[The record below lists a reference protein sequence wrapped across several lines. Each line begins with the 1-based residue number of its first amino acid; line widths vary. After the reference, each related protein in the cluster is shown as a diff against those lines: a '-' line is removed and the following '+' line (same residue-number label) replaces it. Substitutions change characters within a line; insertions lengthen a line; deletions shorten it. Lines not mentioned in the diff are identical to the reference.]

1 MAKSPATSTS
11 IKEDD
16 TPKTPV
22 KRKPNNDGSSNKPTN
37 VPNGA
42 LAAALMRKASSPQVA
57 SPRTPLRKHSTQPNL
72 KTPNSA
78 PARARKPPEPTL
90 LGDFLLG
97 RPSPA
102 RQRNNGIGAKRRQSL
117 DAVKREMRAEVVAQ
131 VRAPGK
137 VNDRVK
143 EWQKQ
148 SRGAGKGE
156 QPEEIVVEYETD
168 SEVEVVAVQEKIAAP
183 KQRLKRKSRTNP
195 PDHGDDDG
203 RGRGATV
210 GDGEDRGRERSKSIA
225 PKKRVISDDHWMMKK
240 KKSPKGKGASI
251 PKNFLK
257 ATAINPPVEKKIED
271 WVKRMEDEP
280 EPVLEKPRSRSRK
293 VLERDVADGAR
304 KLEEPR
310 AWRVENLMLGDDGIR
325 VKPMKDR
332 PDRER
337 ASSTPRVRA
346 AALQDDGIRV
356 KPMKDRPDRE
366 RASSAS
372 MVKAAALQGDGIR
385 VNASYTRSNGD
396 GIRIKPSKDR
406 PIKERVASA
415 SKERLPLQGDGIRCT
430 ASNPGSSDDGIRIRP
445 SRESSPQSDL
455 RIKPVRKD
463 GSKRRPKEEGTSPTP
478 TPRKRSKQHVKLP
491 SSETETGARVTSHGT
506 APYRD
511 EDTVSHVTP
520 TPRPRSSRR
529 SQKSETPTETL
540 DEIPFGN
547 SAFSVLD
554 LPLGAEANTMRRSES
569 KRTPSFSAVVPK
581 VLKRVYTEG
590 KKMMQDTAEPPR
602 GGMNQPPSIDS
613 WLNGTVDPLAEEPVA
628 QPDTL
633 KVPTAPVSRLPSKKE
648 DDRAEKHIE
657 PGPERSEQKRQSNKR
672 KSWEKEESP
681 RGKSPVEARDRN
693 TLPSMENSP
702 PASPSGLRRSPA
714 TRNMSSSKSPRKL
727 SLKEAVLDAFKGE
740 SSVAKKDS
748 PSPFDFI
755 GVRDRDVNRL
765 ESVAENPPS
774 KRTPRVDE
782 EPTSQQP
789 NLKRALPPF
798 PRRLAPTTG
807 NHRLST
813 IASVET
819 FRTGTESSLTETSA
833 PSELTQTTLT
843 QSSVLT
849 GTTASTFSQTTTAS
863 SSSLSRTTGTTLS
876 RHSKVSTSNRSNKSN
891 SGGLKRRLTKHSDL
905 VSMLSLPDSE
915 VPGRGHSIK
924 SARSIRT
931 TKANLETATVQD
943 IFRELADDEAK
954 YMRELNTLVDGV
966 IPVLLTCVLSKSEL
980 AIATGLFDPLASSTD
995 NLQTKPIVDMG
1006 VALERLKSLHKRIP
1020 LTDPLDFIRWAESAV
1035 KTYEDFIQ
1043 AWRSGF
1049 EDIVV
1054 NLAPA
1059 SRTDSMAV
1067 ESDRDKMKIDE
1078 HGDVLRDTG
1087 ERADVGYMLKRP
1099 LVRTKGLAKATKGFA
1114 MILGTEKAEAT
1125 RDRYE
1130 ELQALRRRRVEEE
1143 GARKED
1149 LRAINTDTSRV
1160 HDLRS
1165 MSHVKGVTI
1174 SRHRNVMMK
1183 DVFDLEMFHSSGEQY
1198 ECETE
1203 ITFRSGS
1210 SRMENDGDI
1219 LICQTDEKE
1228 NFLLFPPISMKNIS
1242 ARQGDRDTEIVV
1254 MVRGQAISNNGR
1266 EEWSECFVLDADDA
1280 QIAREWL
1287 RIFGLYPIPPS
1298 IKQYTPMLDPE
1309 LETVLSQAGDDT
1321 RSIVGALKSKTSDEI
1336 PFGERPRREAEE
1348 EIRGGQPGLMY
1359 AAYSLLSKDAISKLS
1374 DGCVLDIED
1383 LNDAMMK
1390 ADRKAFLRLPKYEWA
1405 TTQNCFMS
1413 GGLDPY
1419 AVNDEDSRPR
1429 SRDDQD
1435 DNAKKPTKHDSIF
1448 LSKRRSPSPQAQ
1460 TNTPLKEAMRPE
1472 LTYTDRYHEK
1482 IPSQHE
1488 DTPPPPPA
1496 HKTPPRPALKLTPVL
1511 NSPTPRA
1518 RNRRTS
1524 SPLKHEYQPSE
1535 DASGTSSA
1543 AEVTES
1549 ESGSEEYTTSEDDSD
1564 DLEEEETRPTT
1575 AATIPVINVTEK
1587 AASRPASIYNHPNAS
1602 LAPSM
1607 SASQAP
1613 FNPVIRPAAPRPAT
1627 ATTTITAM
1635 ISHWSESEG
1644 RWIDV
1649 CDGLCSVVVGP
1660 GRVEGFD
1667 IGFANSISS
1676 GEKSYMDRK
1685 PTTDSDPLVGQDITP
1700 HVSLRR
1706 STKIDIEIKAPPS
1719 PSSRMK
1725 GTRLTLRYRSTNAHD
1740 SVELYKA
1747 LHSARMENL
1756 KFKIL
1761 EEERLLSSYGN
1772 NSRYRPI
1779 IRNKSFRR
1787 SETSV
1792 AALSTAGSE
1801 KSSLGSALSAVKR
1814 FGIGGMFNIG
1824 KSSLQAGEG
1833 NGGIST
1839 SSSDYSNI
1847 TPHTNDPSL
1856 AATSQG
1862 GGSLWSNG
1870 VTVHDLGWQDIS
1882 IRLYIATRGGKWD
1895 DLGPAYLTV
1904 QAPPPG
1910 MRQAS
1915 SLNHGP
1921 QKRITVTQR
1930 FGSGEED
1937 VNLILD
1943 CALGADCFSKMGHR
1957 GVVANVWEDIRGD
1970 DGVVGFASS
1979 RGGVAGRVRKWCF
1992 QTARSGDCQW
2002 IYMLCRSGLA

>member
-1 MAKSPATSTS
+1 MAKSTASSTS

-16 TPKTPV
+16 TPKTPA

-42 LAAALMRKASSPQVA
+42 LAAAIMRKASSPQVA

-78 PARARKPPEPTL
+78 PARARKAPEPTL

-168 SEVEVVAVQEKIAAP
+168 SEVGGVPVQEKIAAP
-183 KQRLKRKSRTNP
+183 KQRLKRKSRTKP
-195 PDHGDDDG
+195 PDHGDDDE
-203 RGRGATV
+203 RGRGATPD
-210 GDGEDRGRERSKSIA
+210 DGEDRRRERSKSVA

-257 ATAINPPVEKKIED
+257 VTAINPPFEKKIED

-280 EPVLEKPRSRSRK
+280 APVLEKPRSRSRK

-304 KLEEPR
+304 KAEEPR
-310 AWRVENLMLGDDGIR
+310 AWRVENLMPGDDGIR
-325 VKPMKDR
+325 VKPMKVR
-332 PDRER
+332 PDRQR
-337 ASSTPRVRA
+337 ASSTPRVKA
-346 AALQDDGIRV
+346 AALQDDGIRI
-356 KPMKDRPDRE
+356 KPMKERPDRE
-366 RASSAS
+366 RAFSTSR
-372 MVKAAALQGDGIR
+372 VKAVALQDDGIR
-385 VNASYTRSNGD
+385 VFAPKTFPNDDDGIKDKLAKGRPSKERMAPVSKGKVAPQDD
-396 GIRIKPSKDR
+396 GIR
-406 PIKERVASA
+406 V
-415 SKERLPLQGDGIRCT
+415 T
-430 ASNPGSSDDGIRIRP
+430 ASNTSFNDDGIRIRP

-463 GSKRRPKEEGTSPTP
+463 GSKRRPKEEGESPTP
-478 TPRKRSKQHVKLP
+478 TPRKKSKQHVKP

-506 APYRD
+506 ASYRD
-511 EDTVSHVTP
+511 EDIVSHVTP
-520 TPRPRSSRR
+520 APRPRSSRR

-602 GGMNQPPSIDS
+602 GGINQPPSIDS

-648 DDRAEKHIE
+648 GDRAEKHIE
-657 PGPERSEQKRQSNKR
+657 PGPERSEQKHQSNKR

-681 RGKSPVEARDRN
+681 RVKSPGEARDRN

-702 PASPSGLRRSPA
+702 PASSSGLRRSPA
-714 TRNMSSSKSPRKL
+714 TRNMSSPKSPRKL
-727 SLKEAVLDAFKGE
+727 TLKEAVLDAFKGE

-755 GVRDRDVNRL
+755 GMRDRDVNRL
-765 ESVAENPPS
+765 ESVAENPPP

-782 EPTSQQP
+782 DPTSQQP
-789 NLKRALPPF
+789 NLERALPSF

-849 GTTASTFSQTTTAS
+849 GTTASTLSQTTAS
-863 SSSLSRTTGTTLS
+863 SSSLSRTTGTSLS

-1035 KTYEDFIQ
+1035 KTYEDFIH

-1049 EDIVV
+1049 EDVVV

-1067 ESDRDKMKIDE
+1067 ESDRDKMKIDK

-1125 RDRYE
+1125 RDKYE

-1143 GARKED
+1143 SARKED

-1160 HDLRS
+1160 HDLRT

-1183 DVFDLEMFHSSGEQY
+1183 DVFDLEIFHSSGEQY
-1198 ECETE
+1198 VCETE

-1210 SRMENDGDI
+1210 SKMENDGDI
-1219 LICQTDEKE
+1219 LICQTDENE

-1242 ARQGDRDTEIVV
+1242 ARQGDRDTELVV
-1254 MVRGQAISNNGR
+1254 MVRGQAIGINGR
-1266 EEWSECFVLDADDA
+1266 EEWSECLVLDADDA
-1280 QIAREWL
+1280 QIAGEWL
-1287 RIFGLYPIPPS
+1287 LIFGLYPIPPS

-1321 RSIVGALKSKTSDEI
+1321 KSIVGALKSKSSDEI

-1348 EIRGGQPGLMY
+1348 EIRGGQPGLMH

-1374 DGCVLDIED
+1374 DDCVLDIED

-1390 ADRKAFLRLPKYEWA
+1390 ADRKSFLRLPKYGWA
-1405 TTQNCFMS
+1405 TTLNCVMS

-1435 DNAKKPTKHDSIF
+1435 DNAKKPSKYDNIF

-1511 NSPTPRA
+1511 DSPTPRA

-1543 AEVTES
+1543 AEATES

-1575 AATIPVINVTEK
+1575 ATTIPVINVTEK

-1613 FNPVIRPAAPRPAT
+1613 LKPVIRPAAPRPET
-1627 ATTTITAM
+1627 ATTKITAM
-1635 ISHWSESEG
+1635 ISHWSDSEG

-1667 IGFANSISS
+1667 IGFANSISP
-1676 GEKSYMDRK
+1676 GEESYIDRK

-1725 GTRLTLRYRSTNAHD
+1725 GTRLTLRYRSINAHD

-1761 EEERLLSSYGN
+1761 EEERLLSSYGH
-1772 NSRYRPI
+1772 NSRYRTI
-1779 IRNKSFRR
+1779 LRNKSFRR
-1787 SETSV
+1787 SEASV

-1856 AATSQG
+1856 AANSQS

-1895 DLGPAYLTV
+1895 DLGPAHLTV

-1930 FGSGEED
+1930 FGNGEED

-1957 GVVANVWEDIRGD
+1957 GVIANVWEDIRGD
-1970 DGVVGFASS
+1970 NGVVGFASS